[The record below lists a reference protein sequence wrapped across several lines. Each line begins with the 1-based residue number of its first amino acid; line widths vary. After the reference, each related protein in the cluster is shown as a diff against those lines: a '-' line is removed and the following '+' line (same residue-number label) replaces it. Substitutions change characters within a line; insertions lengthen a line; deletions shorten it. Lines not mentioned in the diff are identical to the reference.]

1 LGSQRRDGESF
12 RVEAL
17 GLGSLWTPLGLP
29 KGAICP
35 GRWACVPSPS
45 SSQSLVVAAEAAWPV
60 QAAVTAALVVVFFLL
75 GRYLWQGRRTRGTSG
90 GSDAFVVVLGIGFL
104 GFAVLFV
111 VQHKPVTLIAVCA
124 VVGLWRVYV
133 GLRAHLSDLHRRK
146 RRTGPASANGP

>member
-1 LGSQRRDGESF
+1 M
-12 RVEAL
+12 
-17 GLGSLWTPLGLP
+17 
-29 KGAICP
+29 
-35 GRWACVPSPS
+35 
-45 SSQSLVVAAEAAWPV
+45 AAEAAWPV

-90 GSDAFVVVLGIGFL
+90 GSDAFVFVLGIGFL

-133 GLRAHLSDLHRRK
+133 GLRAHLSHLHRRK
-146 RRTGPASANGP
+146 RGTGPASANGP